1 MGSKEFINATTYRLY
16 VMHVFIYLC
25 AVLYTV
31 FTKAAGTTKDM
42 TPIVALCVV
51 YSVSLLLDVIIIRRE
66 AALKKAMI
74 TKIFLEMGALAG
86 VSLVFKFDIAVAVAV
101 LLVQMFLYL
110 ELLVFDITDDTFILF
125 VKKVVGGLII
135 TLSVF
140 AVMGLSVDTYHI
152 IMSVLCAVMM
162 VVICIVISDYT
173 HGTVAY
179 YDKIVGTLDSNNEN
193 LLKENAN
200 LRTYQEKVHHVNNE
214 INFQKINLAKANSD
228 LKALNSDIET
238 LVNIMKNVS
247 LTRDVEE
254 CMDILLSQIMDDR
267 KPDICAFYIK
277 ENAFIDN
284 EAYKKVKVAQDG
296 RNSAPASNLASEKL
310 FNLCIAEIFETAAS
324 REDSS
329 YFPLIVDGNKTEFC
343 PDYDLNMHN
352 LFAFPAYL
360 ANEIYGVLVV
370 GDRSDNFFDNG
381 YTFYESAVVNLSAA
395 LGNIRFYLKMQDM
408 ARRDGLTG
416 IYNRAYFNEI
426 YHTVEKETEEN
437 NTNLSVAMLD
447 IDKFK
452 SVNDTYGHLAGDAVI
467 KMVANVIHQ
476 YAHEYSGTACRYGGE
491 EFVLILPG
499 RSVDEAY
506 DIMRKAHKTIRN
518 TVVNFEQY
526 EIHVNTS
533 VGLSSY
539 PATRQ
544 NVNELLNRSDEA
556 MYYAKEHGRGAV
568 IIDGREEET
577 LAMKKDYDIS

>member
-1 MGSKEFINATTYRLY
+1 
-16 VMHVFIYLC
+16 
-25 AVLYTV
+25 
-31 FTKAAGTTKDM
+31 
-42 TPIVALCVV
+42 
-51 YSVSLLLDVIIIRRE
+51 
-66 AALKKAMI
+66 
-74 TKIFLEMGALAG
+74 
-86 VSLVFKFDIAVAVAV
+86 
-101 LLVQMFLYL
+101 
-110 ELLVFDITDDTFILF
+110 
-125 VKKVVGGLII
+125 
-135 TLSVF
+135 
-140 AVMGLSVDTYHI
+140 
-152 IMSVLCAVMM
+152 
-162 VVICIVISDYT
+162 
-173 HGTVAY
+173 
-179 YDKIVGTLDSNNEN
+179 
-193 LLKENAN
+193 
-200 LRTYQEKVHHVNNE
+200 
-214 INFQKINLAKANSD
+214 
-228 LKALNSDIET
+228 
-238 LVNIMKNVS
+238 
-247 LTRDVEE
+247 
-254 CMDILLSQIMDDR
+254 
-267 KPDICAFYIK
+267 
-277 ENAFIDN
+277 
-284 EAYKKVKVAQDG
+284 
-296 RNSAPASNLASEKL
+296 
-310 FNLCIAEIFETAAS
+310 
-324 REDSS
+324 
-329 YFPLIVDGNKTEFC
+329 
-343 PDYDLNMHN
+343 
-352 LFAFPAYL
+352 
-360 ANEIYGVLVV
+360 VV

-506 DIMRKAHKTIRN
+506 DIMCKAHKTIRN